1 MSRRSIL
8 SVLLAFIL
16 LVTQVGCWSSKEV
29 EELSIYTG
37 LSLDKGELSPLE
49 QDLEKKGS
57 RYFKKNKI
65 TASVQ
70 IVPKKSSGGPSQQGG
85 GGGQE
90 PNYNNITGTG
100 DSLLE
105 IFRQLSLRLDRPVIG
120 HHLKVMVVSTEL
132 AKQQTMQQL
141 MDFVLRDNDIRPSC
155 LVFLSKG
162 RAANTLVTKYKE
174 EVPSIHILYMLRNH
188 FRTSKVMRGVN
199 LSELDGMMHSKKSY
213 ILQNIIES
221 DGELEFSGA
230 GIIKGETGHW
240 IGTLG
245 QQDVESIG
253 WIKGDVEGGAVKTYD
268 KRNEAITYEI
278 KSVKS
283 KITTKV
289 DDGDDISFHVKIES
303 KGRLIENWDEKVDPT
318 ETRNMKEAE
327 LEFEKQVTRRVKSL
341 MHKLQSEYK
350 VDVAGFGDHLKIEEP
365 QVWKKVKDDW
375 DYKFSKIP
383 VTFDVKLTITDLGS
397 SAE

>member
-1 MSRRSIL
+1 MCRRPIL

-37 LSLDKGELSPLE
+37 LSLDKGELTPLE

-65 TASVQ
+65 TVSVQ
-70 IVPKKSSGGPSQQGG
+70 IVPKKSSGSPNQQGG

-105 IFRQLSLRLDRPVIG
+105 IFRQLSLRLDRPVIY

-162 RAANTLVTKYKE
+162 RADSTLVTKYKE

-188 FRTSKVMRGVN
+188 FRTSKVMKGVN
-199 LSELDGMMHSKKSY
+199 LSELDGLMHSKKSY
-213 ILQNIIES
+213 ILQNITES

-230 GIIKGETGHW
+230 GIIKGDTGHW

-253 WIKGDVEGGAVKTYD
+253 WITGDVKGGAVKTYD

-289 DDGDDISFHVKIES
+289 TESNDISFHVEIES
-303 KGRLIENWDEKVDPT
+303 KGRLIENWDDKADPT
-318 ETRNMKEAE
+318 ETQNMKEAE
-327 LEFEKQVTRRVKSL
+327 KEFEEQVTSRIKSL

-350 VDVAGFGDHLKIEEP
+350 VDVAGFGDHLHIEEP

-375 DYKFSKIP
+375 DYKFSKTP
-383 VTFDVKLTITDLGS
+383 VTFDIKLSITDLGS

>member
-350 VDVAGFGDHLKIEEP
+350 VDVAGFGDHLKIEKP